1 MYPGDE
7 LKRLALR
14 KTALQTAIGSRR
26 AQCLATAGDVLRP
39 VKWVDRL
46 LAVWDRI
53 SPLVKLSALP
63 LGFILQRTSSRALAP
78 LRSLTR
84 WIPVVAALR
93 ALTTRFKRPSRSD
106 AVHRV
111 SAKPRQVH
119 RAPPP
124 ASRIPMTPASR
135 G

>member
-46 LAVWDRI
+46 LVVWDRI
-53 SPLVKLSALP
+53 SPLVKISALP

-84 WIPVVAALR
+84 WIPVFATLR
-93 ALTTRFKRPSRSD
+93 ALTTRLKRPTSSD
-106 AVHRV
+106 PGQRV
-111 SAKPRQVH
+111 SAKPQTVH
-119 RAPPP
+119 SAPPP
-124 ASRIPMTPASR
+124 APRTTVAPAPR